1 MCVSVSLQEN
11 ALGDNGV
18 IALASALRSNS
29 SLGVL

>member
-1 MCVSVSLQEN
+1 MFPLSLQEN

-18 IALASALRSNS
+18 IALACALRTNS